1 MPIGS
6 WESGLPFPGVVDVA
20 DFSPV
25 ADFSAATEENRETEK
40 PRPKRLRPGTRRADP
55 EGRDRLTAPHVQAT
69 TAW

>member
-1 MPIGS
+1 MPIDS
-6 WESGLPFPGVVDVA
+6 RESGLPLPGDVDVA

-25 ADFSAATEENRETEK
+25 AAATEGNRATEN
-40 PRPKRLRPGTRRADP
+40 PRPRRLRPGTRRADP